1 MPLEE
6 AGMTHPNEDV
16 VRRAY
21 EAFQKEDL
29 DTLKGLVAP
38 DVVWHE
44 AGNPEP
50 IRGRE
55 ALSERMSGAA
65 GLDND
70 IDLHDLI
77 ASDDHVVSLIRA
89 RLRKPNG
96 DEVSYPVVEVAHVRD
111 GMITERWSFMD
122 ACPEDVTAFFATLG

>member
-1 MPLEE
+1 M
-6 AGMTHPNEDV
+6 AHPNAEV
-16 VRRAY
+16 VRQAY
-21 EAFQKEDL
+21 DAFLKGDP
-29 DTLKGLVAP
+29 DTLKGLIAP

-44 AGNPEP
+44 AGTPEP

-55 ALSERMSGAA
+55 AVAARMSGAA
-65 GLDND
+65 ELDND
-70 IDLHDLI
+70 VEIHDLI

-96 DEVSYPVVEVAHVRD
+96 DEVSYPVVEVAHIRD

-122 ACPEDVTAFFATLG
+122 ACPDDVTAFFATLG